1 MPEQFL
7 CICMLCKEKNSNGVF
22 VSRSTRKRHTRQER
36 EVQQWSSTR
45 NSVSFASIS
54 SDQGGPEQDNREG
67 EVLSHLVI
75 SENESISIPITP
87 PEQHLIANAEFFEAL
102 ESEEEEEEWEDEGS
116 DENREEWKKEDENW
130 KEQDPG
136 KYFYDSTQMYIANH
150 V

>member
-1 MPEQFL
+1 MF
-7 CICMLCKEKNSNGVF
+7 CREKNSNGVF
-22 VSRSTRKRHTRQER
+22 VSRSTRRRHVRQER

-45 NSVSFASIS
+45 NSVSSASIS
-54 SDQGGPEQDNREG
+54 SDQGGSDVLTERDNREG

-75 SENESISIPITP
+75 SESESISAIPITP

-116 DENREEWKKEDENW
+116 DENREEWEEEDENW

>member
-1 MPEQFL
+1 
-7 CICMLCKEKNSNGVF
+7 MLCKEKNSNGVF

-87 PEQHLIANAEFFEAL
+87 PEQHLIANAEFFEVL
-102 ESEEEEEEWEDEGS
+102 EPEEEEEEEEDEWKDESG
-116 DENREEWKKEDENW
+116 DENREEWE
-130 KEQDPG
+130 EQNPG
-136 KYFYDSTQMYIANH
+136 KYFYDLTQMYIANH